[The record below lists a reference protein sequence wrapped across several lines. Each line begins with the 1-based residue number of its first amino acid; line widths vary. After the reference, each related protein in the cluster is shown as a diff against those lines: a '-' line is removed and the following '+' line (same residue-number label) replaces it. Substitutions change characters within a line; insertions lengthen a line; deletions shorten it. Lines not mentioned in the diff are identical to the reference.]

1 MPALANSLDL
11 TVIQYLLSIV
21 SGVIVG
27 FSLGIIG
34 GGGSILAIPLFIYL
48 VGINDPHLAIVT
60 TALAVG
66 LNSFVNLFFHLRKKN
81 VDIKIGVIFSI
92 VGFFGVMIGST
103 LGLITPGGSLLLFFS
118 FLMVVI
124 GIYMLLGKREKVR
137 KEESGEKNPRSWKS
151 IIYSG
156 LAGFG
161 SGYFGIGGGFLLVP
175 AILFSNKITINKAV
189 GTSLM
194 AVGTFGITTAIRYSL
209 SGFVLLPV
217 SLLFLMGGFIGGFTG
232 SRISTGID
240 RRTLTKIFSIIVVAV
255 GVYIMLKSLP

>member
-1 MPALANSLDL
+1 MPAVANSLDL

-48 VGINDPHLAIVT
+48 VGINDPHLAIGT

-175 AILFSNKITINKAV
+175 PIRNNRLTGNRTKPERLYLIAVVIPNVPTAISDVPTALFIVILLENSMA
-189 GTSLM
+189 GTSRKPPPM
-194 AVGTFGITTAIRYSL
+194 PKYPEPNPAR
-209 SGFVLLPV
+209 PE
-217 SLLFLMGGFIGGFTG
+217 
-232 SRISTGID
+232 
-240 RRTLTKIFSIIVVAV
+240 
-255 GVYIMLKSLP
+255 